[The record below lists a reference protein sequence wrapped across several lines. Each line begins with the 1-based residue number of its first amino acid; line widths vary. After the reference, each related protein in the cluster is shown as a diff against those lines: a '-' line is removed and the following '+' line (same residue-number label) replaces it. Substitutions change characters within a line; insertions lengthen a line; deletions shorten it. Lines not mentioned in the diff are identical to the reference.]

1 MRYDQIDCFNHN
13 SFNSSP
19 FWMIYGF
26 FLSENLCGSPVRA
39 AQVWVQVQPAI
50 PVGYPCHSLCSV
62 LTWPCALPTVPGAQ
76 IPLLLAGTS
85 ITNNLRHFRLPQ
97 NKYQVPCLLLFICI
111 CSSWHAG
118 THKQGLLPKPWKSL
132 WQYSLVKR
140 ISMFLTDRSSP
151 DLSYTEAW
159 LESDYPLVAAVLDL
173 HRWWAIAKY

>member
-50 PVGYPCHSLCSV
+50 PAGYPCHSLCSV

-76 IPLLLAGTS
+76 IPCLQSFTSWQQLLLPGQALQITFGIFGCLKTNTKCHACYCLFVFVPAGMPAL
-85 ITNNLRHFRLPQ
+85 TNKGSCPNHRNPCDNIPLLKGFPCSLPIGPHQTYLILKHDWKATIRLLQ
-97 NKYQVPCLLLFICI
+97 LC
-111 CSSWHAG
+111 
-118 THKQGLLPKPWKSL
+118 
-132 WQYSLVKR
+132 
-140 ISMFLTDRSSP
+140 
-151 DLSYTEAW
+151 
-159 LESDYPLVAAVLDL
+159 
-173 HRWWAIAKY
+173 